1 MLTLVIIAVGVAGV
15 FDAYQNFFRTNQ
27 WSSRTATASLLA
39 AEIRELTRSMPRHD
53 AVTGLFIDDSGGT
66 AVARGWG
73 LEPGEVTTLDI
84 DDIDDLDGLIF
95 TFTGDNIETL
105 ELAGPIDASGS
116 QIPQY
121 VLTATDQASGATFT
135 YGWQQRV
142 EVVKVSPFDYSLELD
157 DAFFEAGGGGG
168 VARGVDEYPLRVT
181 VTVLYQDFFDP
192 EPLPVTSVTWVVP

>member
-39 AEIRELTRSMPRHD
+39 AEIRELTRTMPRHD
-53 AVTGLFIDDSGGT
+53 SVTGLFIDDSGAA

-73 LEPGEVTTLDI
+73 LEPGEVTARDI
-84 DDIDDLDGLIF
+84 DDIDDLDGVRF
-95 TFTGDNIETL
+95 TFTGTNAALL
-105 ELAGPIDASGS
+105 EFAGPIDASGS

-121 VLTATDQASGATFT
+121 VLSATDEASGTTFT
-135 YGWQQRV
+135 YGWQQTI
-142 EVVKVSPFDYSLELD
+142 EVVKVNPFNYGEVLD
-157 DAFFEAGGGGG
+157 DAFFEAPSGGAPG
-168 VARGVDEYPLRVT
+168 RNVDAYPLRVT

-192 EPLPVTSVTWVVP
+192 EPVPVTTVTWVVP